1 MNTLRTL
8 LVASLLMGTLFTF
21 GGLLKAEP
29 TAPQIDAP
37 AKSGV
42 CKLGSSC

>member
-8 LVASLLMGTLFTF
+8 LVASLLMGSWITF

-29 TAPQIDAP
+29 QAPEIAP

-42 CKLGSSC
+42 CKLGSAC